1 MMVDGYLEKMKE
13 YEEIYRKRWGQY
25 VDYTIMP
32 SSMTQEQLLVVMER
46 IIDTGESILVAYV
59 KIFL

>member
-13 YEEIYRKRWGQY
+13 YEEIYRKRWGQD

>member
-1 MMVDGYLEKMKE
+1 MMIDGYLEKMKE
-13 YEEIYRKRWGQY
+13 YKEIYRKRWGQD